1 MSIYGLMAEITVAI
15 LALVGSLVGS
25 IMVSQKTDFR
35 LQSLERKMD
44 RYNNLI
50 ERVFLLE
57 HDAELQGQ
65 MIEELRH
72 KVEEMREAQ

>member
-1 MSIYGLMAEITVAI
+1 MSIYGLMTEITVAI

>member
-1 MSIYGLMAEITVAI
+1 MYGLIAEITVAV

-35 LQSLERKMD
+35 LASLERKMD

-57 HDAELQGQ
+57 HDAEKQDA

-72 KVEEMREAQ
+72 KIEEMRETK

>member
-1 MSIYGLMAEITVAI
+1 MTAEIVAEI
-15 LALVGSLVGS
+15 AIAVLAFIGTLSGS
-25 IMVSQKTDFR
+25 IMVSQKTDLR
-35 LQSLERKMD
+35 LQTLERKMD

-57 HDAELQGQ
+57 HDHEKQEK

-72 KVEEMREAQ
+72 KIEEMREA

>member
-1 MSIYGLMAEITVAI
+1 MYGLIAEITVAV

-35 LQSLERKMD
+35 LASLERKMD

-57 HDAELQGQ
+57 HDQEKQEK

-72 KVEEMREAQ
+72 KIEEMREAQ

>member
-1 MSIYGLMAEITVAI
+1 MYGLIAEVTVAI
-15 LALVGSLVGS
+15 LALVGSLIGS
-25 IMVSQKTDFR
+25 IMVSQKTDLR
-35 LQSLERKMD
+35 LQTLERKMD

-57 HDAELQGQ
+57 HDQEKQEK

-72 KVEEMREAQ
+72 KIEEMREA

>member
-1 MSIYGLMAEITVAI
+1 MYGLIAEITVAV

-35 LQSLERKMD
+35 LASLERKMD
-44 RYNNLI
+44 KYNNLI

-57 HDAELQGQ
+57 HDAEKQDA

-72 KVEEMREAQ
+72 KIEEMREGQ

>member
-1 MSIYGLMAEITVAI
+1 MYGLIAEITVAV

-44 RYNNLI
+44 KYNNLI

-57 HDAELQGQ
+57 HDHEKQEK

-72 KVEEMREAQ
+72 KIEEMREAQ